1 MLELYREYMGDFAK
15 RVGINRAPST
25 LRSHKTSYYNLQ
37 NFIREHYGIEDIPL
51 KQLDYAFIEKY
62 DHYLRVEKG
71 FSGMTIEN
79 HIIMLKT
86 MTRTAMAQ
94 GTIQYNPFA
103 SFSPEK
109 ALRKHRH
116 LTTDELQR
124 LMNTP
129 IREKFLCFVRD
140 LFVFSTFTGIAY
152 ADMCNLDVSNLSR
165 DGQGNLWIKFK
176 RQKTKKAS
184 AAYFFLMFNGISWKN
199 TNANVKS
206 DRLFNMP
213 CRSAL
218 TNNMT
223 KLAKLCG
230 IEHRLT
236 YHMARHNF
244 GTLITLSQG
253 VPLETVCQMMGHK
266 SMSTT
271 QIYARLTHQKVD
283 EDMKKLTQ
291 RIGNKFRMPEWNK
304 DKENIKNIHYGQG
317 NNHNY

>member
-1 MLELYREYMGDFAK
+1 
-15 RVGINRAPST
+15 
-25 LRSHKTSYYNLQ
+25 
-37 NFIREHYGIEDIPL
+37 
-51 KQLDYAFIEKY
+51 
-62 DHYLRVEKG
+62 
-71 FSGMTIEN
+71 
-79 HIIMLKT
+79 
-86 MTRTAMAQ
+86 
-94 GTIQYNPFA
+94 
-103 SFSPEK
+103 
-109 ALRKHRH
+109 
-116 LTTDELQR
+116 
-124 LMNTP
+124 MNTP

-165 DGQGNLWIKFK
+165 DDQGNLWIKFK
-176 RQKTKKAS
+176 RQKTKSECSILLLDVPRNIMEK
-184 AAYFFLMFNGISWKN
+184 YECER
-199 TNANVKS
+199 KS
-206 DRLFNMP
+206 DKLFNMP

-218 TNNMT
+218 TNNMP
-223 KLAKLCG
+223 KLAKVCG

>member
-1 MLELYREYMGDFAK
+1 MSRSLHTNRDFEKLEPYEGK
-15 RVGINRAPST
+15 PSRT
-25 LRSHKTSYYNLQ
+25 VLRGEEGSNA
-37 NFIREHYGIEDIPL
+37 
-51 KQLDYAFIEKY
+51 LDLPDNIMEKY
-62 DHYLRVEKG
+62 ECER
-71 FSGMTIEN
+71 
-79 HIIMLKT
+79 
-86 MTRTAMAQ
+86 
-94 GTIQYNPFA
+94 
-103 SFSPEK
+103 
-109 ALRKHRH
+109 
-116 LTTDELQR
+116 
-124 LMNTP
+124 
-129 IREKFLCFVRD
+129 
-140 LFVFSTFTGIAY
+140 
-152 ADMCNLDVSNLSR
+152 
-165 DGQGNLWIKFK
+165 
-176 RQKTKKAS
+176 
-184 AAYFFLMFNGISWKN
+184 
-199 TNANVKS
+199 KS
-206 DRLFNMP
+206 DKLFNMP

-218 TNNMT
+218 TNNMP
-223 KLAKLCG
+223 KLAKVCG